1 MHLQRRPQ
9 SASPAT
15 SSHYKGLYTSYGFLP
30 SKDQPQLAAT
40 QQPHSAKAQR
50 GPAATTFGQSEKM
63 TKKHPFMVRPQTA
76 GASPNR
82 PAGWGSLQPPLFTDE
97 PSASA
102 ATAPEDFT
110 APHSDQLPVGSA
122 HQQDGFSST
131 QQLWNIAMGIQEGS
145 QTSGGASGAAGSG
158 VAAGMR
164 LAVAK
169 AQAAELSNE
178 LEECREELAAAEV
191 QAREEEALKEKYQ
204 VEVLDLKEQLKIRAW
219 NLAEKTKVREE
230 YTKEN
235 TWQGSARPFTRQL
248 CTNSLRSILM
258 SNR

>member
-30 SKDQPQLAAT
+30 SKEQPQLAAT
-40 QQPHSAKAQR
+40 QQPQSAQAPQR
-50 GPAATTFGQSEKM
+50 GPATFGHPEKT
-63 TKKHPFMVRPQTA
+63 TKKHPLMMRPQTA

-82 PAGWGSLQPPLFTDE
+82 PAGWGTLQPPLFTDE
-97 PSASA
+97 PTAAAAAAAASEELSV
-102 ATAPEDFT
+102 PN
-110 APHSDQLPVGSA
+110 DQLPVGSA
-122 HQQDGFSST
+122 HQHDGFSSA

-145 QTSGGASGAAGSG
+145 QTSGGTGAAPGSG

-169 AQAAELSNE
+169 AQAAELSSE
-178 LEECREELAAAEV
+178 LEECKEELAAAGAL
-191 QAREEEALKEKYQ
+191 ARDEAALKEKYQ

-219 NLAEKTKVREE
+219 NLAEKTKV
-230 YTKEN
+230 
-235 TWQGSARPFTRQL
+235 
-248 CTNSLRSILM
+248 
-258 SNR
+258 